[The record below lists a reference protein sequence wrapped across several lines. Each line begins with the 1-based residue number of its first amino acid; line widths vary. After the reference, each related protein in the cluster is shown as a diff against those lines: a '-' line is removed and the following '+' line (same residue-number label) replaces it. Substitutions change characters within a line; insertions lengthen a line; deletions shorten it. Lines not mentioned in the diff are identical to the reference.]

1 MNSATPIS
9 VSELTKDIK
18 VLLEGTFQHVWITGE
33 ISNFIHHRSG
43 HMYFTLKD
51 DRSEI
56 RSVMFKGS
64 NQFMRFRPEEGMNV
78 FAHGRI
84 SVYEKRGS
92 YQLTVGKMEPAGLG
106 ALYLAFE
113 ALKKQLNEEGL
124 FDPVLKKPLP
134 EFPRRIGVVTSGTG
148 AAVRDI
154 IQVLGRRAPYATVIV
169 RPTQVQGDS
178 AADDIV
184 QALREFENY
193 GDVDL
198 LIVGR
203 GGGSLEDLWPFNEE
217 KTARAIFKCHLPVIS
232 AVGHE
237 TDITITDLVADLR
250 APTPSAAAELAVP
263 NISDIIDQIIT
274 TKNNIDRLLQSRFE
288 QRWQCLDTQA
298 GKLAILHPGKRI
310 DRRQK
315 TLAMLYHQLNLA
327 WQNGIDKKRAELF
340 GFSEQIELL
349 NPQAVLERGYSIAFT
364 STGEVVR
371 AATDVSM
378 GTEFELQTAEGRL
391 IAEKVRD
398 GVMAKRRVGAEE

>member
-1 MNSATPIS
+1 MNSDTPIS

-18 VLLEGTFQHVWITGE
+18 SLLEGAFPHVWITGE
-33 ISNFIHHRSG
+33 ISNFIHPRSG

-51 DRSEI
+51 NRSEI

-64 NQFMRFRPEEGMNV
+64 NQFMRFRPEEGMKV
-78 FAHGRI
+78 FVHGRI

-124 FDPVLKKPLP
+124 FDSALKKPFP

-169 RPTQVQGDS
+169 RPTKVQGDS

-193 GDVDL
+193 GAVDL

-217 KTARAIFKCHLPVIS
+217 KTARAIFECNLPVIS

-237 TDITITDLVADLR
+237 TDTTITDLVADLR

-263 NISDIIDQIIT
+263 NISDIIDQLMT
-274 TKNNIDRLLQSRFE
+274 TKNNIDRLLQSRLE

-340 GFSEQIELL
+340 GFSEQLELL

-371 AATDVSM
+371 AAADISM

-398 GVMAKRRVGAEE
+398 EERE